1 MKKWLYRGISL
12 LLLVLFVVCMNF
24 LGTLLMPAR
33 ADMGSKWESYLQEP
47 EDSIDVL
54 FLGSSMVYCDVVPA
68 QIYLKSGITSY
79 DVTGPELTIPI
90 TYYYLR
96 EALRTQSPKAVFVE
110 MNGMFFDEYTN
121 YTSVTVGYMPWSVNR
136 LAATVFCAEPEK
148 RFELLYPLYR
158 YHSSFDIA
166 SIRAHLQPE
175 ADIHAGYTP
184 LNDAKPQGETT
195 EREHYTTGTET
206 YLNNL
211 EYIEKIRDLC
221 VEEGVVLYL
230 YAAPSKGVI
239 PEKTMETLV
248 SDLDSMGLELTDFN
262 CSLPDMNINDETD
275 WFDSLHFNQSGALK
289 FSSFLAEFLT
299 EQGIAP
305 SEMTA
310 LELWQMRL
318 STVEHAQK

>member
-1 MKKWLYRGISL
+1 MKKWLYRGVSL
-12 LLLVLFVVCMNF
+12 LLIVAFVICMNF

-68 QIYLKSGITSY
+68 QICLESGITSY
-79 DVTGPELTIPI
+79 AVTGPELTIPI

-110 MNGMFFDEYTN
+110 MNGMFFDEYTE

-136 LAATVFCAEPEK
+136 LAATVLCAEPEK
-148 RFELLYPLYR
+148 RFELLYPLHR
-158 YHSSFDIA
+158 YHSTFDIA

-175 ADIHAGYTP
+175 ADINAGYTP
-184 LNDAKPQGETT
+184 LDYAEPQGETT
-195 EREHYTTGTET
+195 EREHYTADSET

-211 EYIEKIRDLC
+211 EYIGKIRDLC
-221 VEEGVVLYL
+221 VEEGIALYL
-230 YAAPSKGVI
+230 YAAPSKGIV
-239 PEKTMETLV
+239 PAKVMETLV
-248 SDLDSMGLELTDFN
+248 SDLASMGLELIDFN
-262 CSLPDMNINDETD
+262 SSLPSMNINDETD
-275 WFDSLHFNQSGALK
+275 WFDFLHFNHSGALK

-305 SEMTA
+305 SA
-310 LELWQMRL
+310 AAQSELWQMRL
-318 STVEHAQK
+318 STVENLV